1 MPRKQNTKTNETKIQ
16 QLEKKIETIP
26 VATMVEQPKPKK
38 ERKQKLKVVIP
49 QEEKDFE
56 PTIKV
61 EPTIKFEQPA
71 PVVNKKPNPWLSFLA
86 DFRTKNPELTYKE
99 CLQKGKLVY
108 NQ

>member
-1 MPRKQNTKTNETKIQ
+1 MPRKQNPKTTETKIQ
-16 QLEKKIETIP
+16 ELEKKIETIP
-26 VATMVEQPKPKK
+26 VAPVVEPKPKK

-56 PTIKV
+56 PAIKV
-61 EPTIKFEQPA
+61 EPTIKPA
-71 PVVNKKPNPWLSFLA
+71 TVINKKPNPWLSFLA

>member
-1 MPRKQNTKTNETKIQ
+1 MPRKQNVKTNETKIQ
-16 QLEKKIETIP
+16 ELEKKIETIP
-26 VATMVEQPKPKK
+26 VAPVVEPKPKK

-61 EPTIKFEQPA
+61 EPTTTVI
-71 PVVNKKPNPWLSFLA
+71 NKKPNPWLSFLA

>member
-1 MPRKQNTKTNETKIQ
+1 MPRKQNPKTAEKKIEE
-16 QLEKKIETIP
+16 LEKKIETIQP
-26 VATMVEQPKPKK
+26 APMVEQPKQKK
-38 ERKQKLKVVIP
+38 ERKQKLKVVVP

-56 PTIKV
+56 PNIRVEQTIK
-61 EPTIKFEQPA
+61 
-71 PVVNKKPNPWLSFLA
+71 PVVNKKTNPWLSFLA

>member
-1 MPRKQNTKTNETKIQ
+1 MPRKQNVKTNETKIQ
-16 QLEKKIETIP
+16 ELEKKIETIQPAP
-26 VATMVEQPKPKK
+26 VVEPKPKK

-56 PTIKV
+56 PIIK
-61 EPTIKFEQPA
+61 IEQPA
-71 PVVNKKPNPWLSFLA
+71 PVINKKPNPWLSFLA

>member
-1 MPRKQNTKTNETKIQ
+1 MPRKQNPKTTEKKIEE
-16 QLEKKIETIP
+16 LEKKIETIQPAP
-26 VATMVEQPKPKK
+26 VVEPKPKK
-38 ERKQKLKVVIP
+38 ERKQKLKVVVP

-61 EPTIKFEQPA
+61 EPTIK

>member
-1 MPRKQNTKTNETKIQ
+1 MPRKQNTKTNEKKIEE
-16 QLEKKIETIP
+16 LEKKIETIQPAP
-26 VATMVEQPKPKK
+26 VVEPKPKK
-38 ERKQKLKVVIP
+38 EWKQKLKVVVP

-61 EPTIKFEQPA
+61 ETTIK
-71 PVVNKKPNPWLSFLA
+71 PVVNKKTNPWLTFLS

>member
-16 QLEKKIETIP
+16 ELEKKIETIP
-26 VATMVEQPKPKK
+26 VAPMVEQPKPKK

-61 EPTIKFEQPA
+61 ELPA
-71 PVVNKKPNPWLSFLA
+71 TVINKKPNPWLSFLA

-108 NQ
+108 NQS

>member
-1 MPRKQNTKTNETKIQ
+1 MPRKQNTKTTEKKIEE
-16 QLEKKIETIP
+16 LEKKIETIQP
-26 VATMVEQPKPKK
+26 ALVVEPKPKK

-61 EPTIKFEQPA
+61 EPTA
-71 PVVNKKPNPWLSFLA
+71 PVVNKKTNPWLSFLA
-86 DFRTKNPELTYKE
+86 DFRSKNPELTYKE

>member
-1 MPRKQNTKTNETKIQ
+1 MPRKQNTKTTETKIQ
-16 QLEKKIETIP
+16 ELEKKIETIQPAP
-26 VATMVEQPKPKK
+26 VVESKPKK

-56 PTIKV
+56 PVIKV
-61 EPTIKFEQPA
+61 EPTIKPA
-71 PVVNKKPNPWLSFLA
+71 TVINKKPNPWLSFLA
-86 DFRTKNPELTYKE
+86 DFRSKNPELTYKE

>member
-16 QLEKKIETIP
+16 ELEKKIETIP
-26 VATMVEQPKPKK
+26 VAPVVEQPKPKK

-61 EPTIKFEQPA
+61 EPTA
-71 PVVNKKPNPWLSFLA
+71 PVVNKKTNPWLSFLA
-86 DFRTKNPELTYKE
+86 DFRTKNPELTFKE

>member
-1 MPRKQNTKTNETKIQ
+1 MPRKQNTKTTEKKIEE
-16 QLEKKIETIP
+16 LEKKIETIQPAP
-26 VATMVEQPKPKK
+26 VVEPKPKK

-56 PTIKV
+56 PVIKV
-61 EPTIKFEQPA
+61 EPTIK
-71 PVVNKKPNPWLSFLA
+71 PVVNKKTNPCLSFLA

>member
-1 MPRKQNTKTNETKIQ
+1 MPRKQNTKTAEKKIEE
-16 QLEKKIETIP
+16 LEKKIETIP
-26 VATMVEQPKPKK
+26 VAPAVETKPKK

-56 PTIKV
+56 PTIRV
-61 EPTIKFEQPA
+61 EPPA

-86 DFRTKNPELTYKE
+86 EFRTKNPELTYKE

>member
-1 MPRKQNTKTNETKIQ
+1 MPRKQNPKTAETKIQ
-16 QLEKKIETIP
+16 ELENKIETIQP
-26 VATMVEQPKPKK
+26 APMVEQQKQKK

-56 PTIKV
+56 PNIRVEQTIK
-61 EPTIKFEQPA
+61 PA
-71 PVVNKKPNPWLSFLA
+71 TVINKKPNPWLSFLA
-86 DFRTKNPELTYKE
+86 DFRSKNPELTYKE

>member
-1 MPRKQNTKTNETKIQ
+1 MPRKQNTKTTEKKIEE
-16 QLEKKIETIP
+16 LEKKIETIP
-26 VATMVEQPKPKK
+26 VAPVLEPKSKK

-61 EPTIKFEQPA
+61 ELPA
-71 PVVNKKPNPWLSFLA
+71 TVINKKPNKWLSFLA

>member
-1 MPRKQNTKTNETKIQ
+1 MPRKQNPKTTEKKIEE
-16 QLEKKIETIP
+16 LEKKIETIQP
-26 VATMVEQPKPKK
+26 APMVEQPKPKK

-56 PTIKV
+56 PNIRVEQTIK
-61 EPTIKFEQPA
+61 PA
-71 PVVNKKPNPWLSFLA
+71 TVINKKPNPWLSFLA

>member
-1 MPRKQNTKTNETKIQ
+1 MPRKQNTKTTETKIQ
-16 QLEKKIETIP
+16 ELEKKIETIQP
-26 VATMVEQPKPKK
+26 APMVEPKPKK

-61 EPTIKFEQPA
+61 EPTIN
-71 PVVNKKPNPWLSFLA
+71 PVTVINKKPNPWLSFLA
-86 DFRTKNPELTYKE
+86 EFRTKNPELTYKE

>member
-1 MPRKQNTKTNETKIQ
+1 MPRKQNPKTTEKKIEE
-16 QLEKKIETIP
+16 LEKKIETIP
-26 VATMVEQPKPKK
+26 VALMVEPKPKK

-56 PTIKV
+56 LNIKV
-61 EPTIKFEQPA
+61 EPTA
-71 PVVNKKPNPWLSFLA
+71 PVINKKPNPWLTFLS

-108 NQ
+108 NR

>member
-1 MPRKQNTKTNETKIQ
+1 MPRKQNTKTTETKIQ
-16 QLEKKIETIP
+16 ELEKKIETIP
-26 VATMVEQPKPKK
+26 VAPVVEPKSKK

-61 EPTIKFEQPA
+61 EPTIK
-71 PVVNKKPNPWLSFLA
+71 PVTVINKKPNPWLSFLA

>member
-1 MPRKQNTKTNETKIQ
+1 MPRKQNTKTTEKKIEE
-16 QLEKKIETIP
+16 LEKKIETIP
-26 VATMVEQPKPKK
+26 VAPVVEPKPKK

-61 EPTIKFEQPA
+61 EQTIKPA
-71 PVVNKKPNPWLSFLA
+71 TVINKKPNPWLTFLA
-86 DFRTKNPELTYKE
+86 DFRSKNPELTYKE

>member
-1 MPRKQNTKTNETKIQ
+1 MPRKQNTKTTEKKIEE
-16 QLEKKIETIP
+16 LEKKIETIQPAP
-26 VATMVEQPKPKK
+26 VVEPKPKK
-38 ERKQKLKVVIP
+38 ERKQKLKVVVP

-56 PTIKV
+56 PNIKV
-61 EPTIKFEQPA
+61 EQPSA
-71 PVVNKKPNPWLSFLA
+71 VINKKPNPWLSFLA